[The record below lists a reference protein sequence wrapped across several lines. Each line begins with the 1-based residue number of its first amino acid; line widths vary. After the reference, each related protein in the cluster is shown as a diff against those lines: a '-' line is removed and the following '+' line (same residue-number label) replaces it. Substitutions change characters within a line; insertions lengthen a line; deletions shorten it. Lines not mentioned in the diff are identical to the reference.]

1 MDMPQSVNLAVAT
14 IALLVGL
21 GGALALVRGSY
32 NKARIEAL
40 RGDNSDLRERNK
52 DVELENERLKREIE
66 TEREHHK
73 LRIKQ
78 LEESNEHLEDEKK
91 ILMELV
97 TQRAEVDEVLQTLNN
112 HHDQAMGKFDSMIEL
127 LARKSNG
134 GTRST

>member
-1 MDMPQSVNLAVAT
+1 MDMPQSVSLAVAT

-73 LRIKQ
+73 LRVKQ

-127 LARKSNG
+127 LAGKSNG
-134 GTRST
+134 GKRST